1 MKSKAFILHQ
11 IGELLDKNR
20 GMCED
25 EIVQWKE
32 DNKDKT
38 VYELLVIKKDLAEKK
53 YTKMFHLWSGLEMTT
68 NKWIC
73 LRVGVRLKIW

>member
-53 YTKMFHLWSGLEMTT
+53 VYQDVSFL
-68 NKWIC
+68 KWF
-73 LRVGVRLKIW
+73 RDDDQ

>member
-38 VYELLVIKKDLAEKK
+38 VYELLVIKKVNVKND
-53 YTKMFHLWSGLEMTT
+53 GLECIP
-68 NKWIC
+68 KD
-73 LRVGVRLKIW
+73 

>member
-25 EIVQWKE
+25 EITQWKE

-53 YTKMFHLWSGLEMTT
+53 VYQDVSFM
-68 NKWIC
+68 KWF
-73 LRVGVRLKIW
+73 RDDDQ

>member
-38 VYELLVIKKDLAEKK
+38 VYELLVIKKDLVEKK
-53 YTKMFHLWSGLEMTT
+53 VYQDVSFM
-68 NKWIC
+68 KWF
-73 LRVGVRLKIW
+73 RDEDQ

>member
-32 DNKDKT
+32 DNKDK
-38 VYELLVIKKDLAEKK
+38 LLVIKKDLAEKK
-53 YTKMFHLWSGLEMTT
+53 VYQDVSFM
-68 NKWIC
+68 KWF
-73 LRVGVRLKIW
+73 RDDDQ

>member
-25 EIVQWKE
+25 EITQWKE

-38 VYELLVIKKDLAEKK
+38 VYELLVIKKDVAEKK
-53 YTKMFHLWSGLEMTT
+53 VYQDVSFM
-68 NKWIC
+68 KWF
-73 LRVGVRLKIW
+73 RDDDQ

>member
-25 EIVQWKE
+25 EITQWKE

-38 VYELLVIKKDLAEKK
+38 VYELLVIKKELAEKK
-53 YTKMFHLWSGLEMTT
+53 VYQDVSFM
-68 NKWIC
+68 KWF
-73 LRVGVRLKIW
+73 RDDDQ

>member
-53 YTKMFHLWSGLEMTT
+53 VYQDVSFM
-68 NKWIC
+68 KWF
-73 LRVGVRLKIW
+73 RDEDQ

>member
-11 IGELLDKNR
+11 IGELLDKDR

-53 YTKMFHLWSGLEMTT
+53 VYQDVSFM
-68 NKWIC
+68 KWF
-73 LRVGVRLKIW
+73 RDDDQ

>member
-38 VYELLVIKKDLAEKK
+38 VYELSLI
-53 YTKMFHLWSGLEMTT
+53 H
-68 NKWIC
+68 I
-73 LRVGVRLKIW
+73 

>member
-38 VYELLVIKKDLAEKK
+38 VYELLVIKKELAEKK
-53 YTKMFHLWSGLEMTT
+53 VYQDVSFM
-68 NKWIC
+68 KWF
-73 LRVGVRLKIW
+73 RDEDQ

>member
-1 MKSKAFILHQ
+1 MKSKAFILMQ
-11 IGELLDKNR
+11 IEQLLDKNR

-53 YTKMFHLWSGLEMTT
+53 VYQDVSFM
-68 NKWIC
+68 KWF
-73 LRVGVRLKIW
+73 RDEDQ

>member
-25 EIVQWKE
+25 EIALWKE

-53 YTKMFHLWSGLEMTT
+53 VYQDVSFM
-68 NKWIC
+68 KWF
-73 LRVGVRLKIW
+73 RDDDQ

>member
-53 YTKMFHLWSGLEMTT
+53 VYQEVSFM
-68 NKWIC
+68 KWF
-73 LRVGVRLKIW
+73 RDDDQ

>member
-1 MKSKAFILHQ
+1 MKSKAIILHQ
-11 IGELLDKNR
+11 TGELLDKNR

-53 YTKMFHLWSGLEMTT
+53 VYQDVSFM
-68 NKWIC
+68 KWF
-73 LRVGVRLKIW
+73 RDDDQ

>member
-53 YTKMFHLWSGLEMTT
+53 VYQDVSFM
-68 NKWIC
+68 KWF
-73 LRVGVRLKIW
+73 RDDDQ

>member
-11 IGELLDKNR
+11 IGELLDKNMV
-20 GMCED
+20 MCED

-53 YTKMFHLWSGLEMTT
+53 VYQDVSFM
-68 NKWIC
+68 KWF
-73 LRVGVRLKIW
+73 RDDDQ

>member
-1 MKSKAFILHQ
+1 MKSKAYILHQ

-53 YTKMFHLWSGLEMTT
+53 VYQDVSFM
-68 NKWIC
+68 KWF
-73 LRVGVRLKIW
+73 RDDDQ

>member
-32 DNKDKT
+32 DSKDKT

-53 YTKMFHLWSGLEMTT
+53 VYQDVSFM
-68 NKWIC
+68 KWF
-73 LRVGVRLKIW
+73 RDDDQ

>member
-25 EIVQWKE
+25 EIIQWKE

-53 YTKMFHLWSGLEMTT
+53 VYQDVSFM
-68 NKWIC
+68 KWF
-73 LRVGVRLKIW
+73 RDDDQ

>member
-1 MKSKAFILHQ
+1 NLLYKIMKSKAFILHQ

-53 YTKMFHLWSGLEMTT
+53 VYQDVSFM
-68 NKWIC
+68 KWF
-73 LRVGVRLKIW
+73 RDDDQ

>member
-1 MKSKAFILHQ
+1 MKYKAFILHQ

-53 YTKMFHLWSGLEMTT
+53 VYQDVSFM
-68 NKWIC
+68 KWF
-73 LRVGVRLKIW
+73 RDDDQ

>member
-11 IGELLDKNR
+11 IGELLYKNR

-53 YTKMFHLWSGLEMTT
+53 VYQDVSFM
-68 NKWIC
+68 KWF
-73 LRVGVRLKIW
+73 RDDDQ

>member
-20 GMCED
+20 GMCGD
-25 EIVQWKE
+25 EITQWKE

-53 YTKMFHLWSGLEMTT
+53 VYQDVSFM
-68 NKWIC
+68 KWF
-73 LRVGVRLKIW
+73 RDDDQ

>member
-1 MKSKAFILHQ
+1 MKSKAFILMQ
-11 IGELLDKNR
+11 IEQLLDKNR

-53 YTKMFHLWSGLEMTT
+53 VYQDVSFM
-68 NKWIC
+68 KWF
-73 LRVGVRLKIW
+73 RDDDQ

>member
-1 MKSKAFILHQ
+1 
-11 IGELLDKNR
+11 
-20 GMCED
+20 MCED

-53 YTKMFHLWSGLEMTT
+53 VYQDVSFM
-68 NKWIC
+68 KWF
-73 LRVGVRLKIW
+73 RDDDQ

>member
-38 VYELLVIKKDLAEKK
+38 VYELLVIKKDLAEKRV
-53 YTKMFHLWSGLEMTT
+53 YQDVSFM
-68 NKWIC
+68 KWF
-73 LRVGVRLKIW
+73 RDDDQ

>member
-38 VYELLVIKKDLAEKK
+38 VYELLVIKKELAEKK
-53 YTKMFHLWSGLEMTT
+53 VYQDVSFM
-68 NKWIC
+68 KWF
-73 LRVGVRLKIW
+73 RDDDQ

>member
-20 GMCED
+20 GMCEV

-53 YTKMFHLWSGLEMTT
+53 VYQDVSFM
-68 NKWIC
+68 KWF
-73 LRVGVRLKIW
+73 RDDDQ

>member
-25 EIVQWKE
+25 EIAQWKE

-53 YTKMFHLWSGLEMTT
+53 VYQDVSFM
-68 NKWIC
+68 KWF
-73 LRVGVRLKIW
+73 RDDDQ

>member
-53 YTKMFHLWSGLEMTT
+53 VYQDVSFM
-68 NKWIC
+68 KWF
-73 LRVGVRLKIW
+73 RDDDR